1 MGFRIEFSYSF
12 YFGGHLADAILSLKK
27 VESISEKYRNGF
39 EIAVNEHVRL
49 IEEKNVKE
57 T

>member
-39 EIAVNEHVRL
+39 EIAVNEHVTL